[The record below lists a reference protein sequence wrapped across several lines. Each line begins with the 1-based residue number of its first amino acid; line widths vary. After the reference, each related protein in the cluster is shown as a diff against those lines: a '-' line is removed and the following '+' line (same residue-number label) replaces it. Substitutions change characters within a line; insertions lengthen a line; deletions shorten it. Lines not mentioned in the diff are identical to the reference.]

1 MSQYITKHTLNFVLI
16 LSSLSHYFIFMIFL
30 LHFPLHVC
38 AWILI
43 RNISEQTTLPS
54 PYLQFVEAI

>member
-1 MSQYITKHTLNFVLI
+1 
-16 LSSLSHYFIFMIFL
+16 MIFL